1 MCVLKGRSSDCAYTP
16 KITKRPGQHRFRPVQ
31 DRASDLDSAIG
42 SLAERQEMAQ
52 PPCTSSPDGE
62 FQSTEGS
69 VGRIRTQQGET
80 NYVGAEHWAAIA
92 DDQPQN
98 DRSPDLLMGMR
109 SAVTLEELLHAVPS
123 RTVVDRLISRYFNTM
138 DFFAFQYNCFWED
151 PSSVSLNW
159 LSILYSMMSIASC
172 HSSFSSD
179 PRDGTSQSRE
189 DISFFRHRS
198 AQCLVLSDYTKPTV
212 NTVEALLLY
221 FFGQHIERQKNQFAN
236 YLVFTTVVRVAM
248 RAGYHRD
255 SLHFQGISAF
265 TGEYR
270 RRVWLVLLQFDIIM
284 SFEVGLPRTINEV
297 ETDTELPRILRDGDL
312 TPEMSQLP
320 PSRPEDDSVL
330 CHIIVR
336 VGKLRVLGKIQDR
349 AVSIH
354 PLSYDIVIQ
363 IDQSLDEQYD
373 SVPPS
378 FKAHHRYA
386 ITETPTS
393 LLQRLMIDLLFQK
406 ARCSLHRR
414 FIHSQPKSHRKC
426 IDASLRIIHHQS
438 YIYHECRPGGFL
450 WGYKWKVIS
459 AASYDFLLAAIIICL
474 GVTPQNGSGQNGP
487 PCVDPDSYGGPGKLL
502 KALEESYMIWT
513 EWSSELHEARV
524 VSDIVKS
531 VLKRVKGQRTMV
543 PFDNNDKTVGTTC
556 LSDSSAAANNDL
568 PLDTAID
575 MENFSPLSTDI
586 FADIIDLNGGIDW
599 TQWDNQM
606 QQQGINPHLQ
616 ANSQMWF
623 TN

>member
-1 MCVLKGRSSDCAYTP
+1 
-16 KITKRPGQHRFRPVQ
+16 
-31 DRASDLDSAIG
+31 
-42 SLAERQEMAQ
+42 MAMHL
-52 PPCTSSPDGE
+52 PE
-62 FQSTEGS
+62 
-69 VGRIRTQQGET
+69 V
-80 NYVGAEHWAAIA
+80 
-92 DDQPQN
+92 
-98 DRSPDLLMGMR
+98 
-109 SAVTLEELLHAVPS
+109 
-123 RTVVDRLISRYFNTM
+123 
-138 DFFAFQYNCFWED
+138 QYNCFWED

-179 PRDGTSQSRE
+179 PKDGTSQSRE
-189 DISFFRHRS
+189 EISFFRHKS

-255 SLHFQGISAF
+255 SSHFQGISTF

-270 RRVWLVLLQFDIIM
+270 RRVWLVLLQFDILM

-320 PSRPEDDSVL
+320 PSRPEDDSIL
-330 CHIIVR
+330 CHMIVR
-336 VGKLRVLGKIQDR
+336 VGILRVLGKIQDR

-378 FKAHHRYA
+378 LKAHHRYA

-450 WGYKWKVIS
+450 WGYKWKVIC

-474 GVTPQNGSGQNGP
+474 GLNPQNGSGQNVP

-513 EWSSELHEARV
+513 EWSSEIHEARV

-531 VLKRVKGQRTMV
+531 VLKRVKGQPTMV

-556 LSDSSAAANNDL
+556 LSNSSAAANNDL

-599 TQWDNQM
+599 KRLLFRFSEFMTM
-606 QQQGINPHLQ
+606 GVSFEVI
-616 ANSQMWF
+616 
-623 TN
+623 